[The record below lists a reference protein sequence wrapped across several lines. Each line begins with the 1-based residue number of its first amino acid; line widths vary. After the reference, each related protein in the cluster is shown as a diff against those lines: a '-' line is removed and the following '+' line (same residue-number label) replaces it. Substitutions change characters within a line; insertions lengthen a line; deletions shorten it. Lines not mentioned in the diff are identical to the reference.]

1 MLDAALRGRP
11 DLQGCAVRCCH
22 CGIRFFTHPRNAER
36 QDLRCL
42 FGCREHHRR
51 QCGNA
56 RSRKHNQTDEGR
68 ANKKALNTAARIK
81 ASQATSSDSA
91 PPASLEPSSQ
101 LTADSPSTDSSHA
114 TTVEATTAEAS
125 PAVDASP
132 ARWEQLTLNLD
143 GFALEES
150 TLVNSR
156 VLPYVRM
163 VVSVLEGRT
172 ISREELIAALRTRI
186 RQRSIG
192 RLSRREYVLHYLNQH
207 PP

>member
-1 MLDAALRGRP
+1 M
-11 DLQGCAVRCCH
+11 
-22 CGIRFFTHPRNAER
+22 
-36 QDLRCL
+36 
-42 FGCREHHRR
+42 
-51 QCGNA
+51 
-56 RSRKHNQTDEGR
+56 
-68 ANKKALNTAARIK
+68 
-81 ASQATSSDSA
+81 
-91 PPASLEPSSQ
+91 
-101 LTADSPSTDSSHA
+101 
-114 TTVEATTAEAS
+114 EATTEEAS

-192 RLSRREYVLHYLNQH
+192 RLPRREYVLHYLNQH